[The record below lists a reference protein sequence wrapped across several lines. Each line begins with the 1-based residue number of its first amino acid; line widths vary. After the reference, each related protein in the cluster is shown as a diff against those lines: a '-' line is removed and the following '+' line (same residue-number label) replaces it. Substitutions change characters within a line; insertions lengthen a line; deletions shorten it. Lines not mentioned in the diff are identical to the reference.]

1 MKSYFSNI
9 VFALLAALAVASWNA
24 SHVLAQNNLLA
35 SADVVPKTLRVK
47 ELDREYLLALPKNAP
62 KTAESTKVE
71 EPVSS
76 ESKRATSG
84 HPVVFVWHGHGGGM
98 RHSARTFRIHEL
110 WPEAIVVYT
119 QGLPTPGMTDPE
131 GKKNGWQR
139 FDGDQDNRDLLF
151 FDALLEELAK
161 SYKVDRKRVYS
172 MGHSNGAAFTYLIAM
187 SRPGVLAAIAPSAA
201 PARGIRAGFLAGDP
215 LAKIPPLPVMH
226 IVGKDDKIV
235 PRAWQIPTIEA
246 FKKKNECSVEAKPWE
261 PGCVIYES
269 KSGAPVIVMEHEGG
283 HTYPQVANEKIV
295 KFFKGRP

>member
-84 HPVVFVWHGHGGGM
+84 QPVVFVWHGHGGAM

-187 SRPGVLAAIAPSAA
+187 SRPGALAAIAPSAA

-246 FKKKNECSVEAKPWE
+246 FKKKNGCSTEAKPWE